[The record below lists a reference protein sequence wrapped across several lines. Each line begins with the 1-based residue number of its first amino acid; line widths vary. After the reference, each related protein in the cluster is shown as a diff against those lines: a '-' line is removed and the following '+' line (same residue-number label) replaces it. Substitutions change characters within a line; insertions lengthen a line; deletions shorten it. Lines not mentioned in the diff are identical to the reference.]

1 MIYEE
6 SGSIL
11 FRSCDFPPFLLLRKI
26 SGVGGPQFVV
36 LNIWD
41 SVLANRFLLGM
52 GGEQA
57 ALVAGSRWGWF
68 SVAGS
73 RWLEERPNAR
83 SIPIV
88 NRSAALRPFANADLC
103 EEER

>member
-1 MIYEE
+1 M
-6 SGSIL
+6 
-11 FRSCDFPPFLLLRKI
+11 
-26 SGVGGPQFVV
+26 V

-57 ALVAGSRWGWF
+57 ALVAGSRWLVLGGAGSRWLVLGGWF

>member
-68 SVAGS
+68 SVGLVLGGWFSVAG
-73 RWLEERPNAR
+73 RAAEREINSNCE
-83 SIPIV
+83 SISCP
-88 NRSAALRPFANADLC
+88 AAIC
-103 EEER
+103 

>member
-57 ALVAGSRWGWF
+57 ALVAGSRWLVLGGWF

-73 RWLEERPNAR
+73 RWLVLGGWKSGRTR
-83 SIPIV
+83 DQFQ
-88 NRSAALRPFANADLC
+88 L
-103 EEER
+103 